1 MSTVLSWKGNNVLLV
16 KGASEMILSC
26 CDVWF
31 NQKTNTFEQI
41 TPSMRSSI
49 ETEIVNMATESL
61 RTLCLAYKQV
71 EDNFSQE
78 KDAQGVYDIEKSGL
92 ILIAVVGV
100 KDVPRPEVPEAIVKC
115 KKAGIKVRMVT
126 GDNIITAKAIAAEVG
141 IITPD

>member
-1 MSTVLSWKGNNVLLV
+1 M
-16 KGASEMILSC
+16 
-26 CDVWF
+26 
-31 NQKTNTFEQI
+31 
-41 TPSMRSSI
+41 
-49 ETEIVNMATESL
+49 